1 MSASRDRKDLELDLQ
16 PKRQTPVKDGNLED
30 IREEAEDLEQDPL
43 ELLSKGDLRYDP
55 YMDASSETG
64 TSFTPI
70 YPSSSTSSLAAY
82 SSVTPT
88 TEGSDLEQELVNVS
102 DSEGYLTLPS
112 EEDADSH
119 TPIAVEEDAVIGKKT
134 SRPKF
139 FLSSQVSVTS
149 VKSSDSDTAG
159 KRTSASRNSRKD
171 IEDEEDVLMLLS
183 RGDVPA
189 GEALKNQLA
198 VVDKEQD
205 EVSWLSEGDT
215 RCSSSELDNTFT
227 GEDDL
232 PPKVM
237 PNEEEANRVMKK
249 EGGHPTGSIGLKY
262 THFQNKEPPRKEQQ
276 GQDDEEDLMALLS
289 QGCLEFAPGKD
300 HPVAES
306 SPTGS
311 DTEADVSEI
320 VCDSDVENLAD
331 DMNSS
336 ELPSDEKFVQTYYE
350 SPAKCGKAGSLS
362 SSQKVARTTYIK
374 KDGVTGTHDP
384 RSIPETH
391 QKDEE
396 DELMAL
402 LSGGLPGEAKH
413 PLQDGNRDAAEG
425 SDSKKTRGK
434 ATEEKRKSAA
444 TQDEEDE
451 DILSMLSQGF
461 SQGFTAASAPKSKEV
476 SKKDNERKKVQVS
489 NKDEDKDEDED
500 LLAMLS
506 WGYEPVPLDAH
517 KSKISKGRASKDAAS
532 KGDEEDDLMSILS
545 QSVAP
550 PTPEPEGRQSDSAS
564 KMHINQQEVVHDNRE
579 EHKADKKT
587 RRREDDEE
595 DVLAMLS
602 RGIPGPS
609 EEELNRNQNAS
620 QSFHRRFRE
629 VQEDEGSSKTKEVK
643 PIQRTVEDK
652 SPSFGEELSTPHW
665 RPETDRPKFRIRS
678 TYTDPPGPV
687 YTPRNKRSS
696 ASRRTSTSSTSPWS
710 AHSTDTIFS
719 PYKTF
724 SPSPLLYG
732 KDESASKWLN
742 RANPQPIQLPS
753 GNRSLQ
759 RLDRPRKSS
768 QSVTSEPGAS
778 PVTKQPEAT
787 RSRIFDLSLE
797 DDVFGEVKSDQ
808 PAVSTEDATKPSE
821 PVTRPSRIEPPD
833 TSAAHQPTEEEELL
847 RLLSGGDA
855 KPPTPTPESPA
866 PSCHRKPSTPSYK
879 STPTPDTTRHC
890 ADSHRPSYKSS
901 TSGRESRHL
910 PSSYPSPSSSSSYKP
925 SSRLP
930 SATSSVSSPYSSSDT
945 PSYTRWIDRHN
956 ARYATCLSE
965 GHEILP
971 SRTRP
976 VDTTPTRTK
985 PSVDAMPS
993 RVRPSE
999 EDSQTRTRSTKSVD
1013 TPSRRRHGRDSTSTP
1028 ETPTSVSAPSTTPTS
1043 STSPAETDYITERRR
1058 RRREREAQRAAE
1070 AEAAEKLAATL
1081 PRNFKPPD
1089 ASTPLTTTEYVSHRR
1104 RHREDKPEETVSTT
1118 VTARKPV
1125 EVTSPPAIENGEVSS
1140 YRRRRRRS
1148 STKGDKSPTETF
1160 TVTLP
1165 SRKHQHREQN
1175 EDQESKDDEEVKPLL
1190 PPDYLQSGI
1199 AARRKLRQ
1207 EQREKEMR
1215 EKELKE
1221 KEMKEEEERKREAA
1235 ARQRP
1240 VPVILEPSPSLSEE
1254 ESRGQRSE
1262 QKVTALTNG
1271 DSSGLDIV
1279 TSEASRTSSPE
1290 RSTTSDDT
1298 VMEKKAEPARISNH
1312 SEPSSEKSLPPA
1324 DSSGKPTSKGDK
1336 EPLRLKIDREG
1347 VGTTLE
1353 GGGTVVKAEE
1363 ETQKGHQEPPM
1374 SAGLTNNKRYQL
1386 EMMYANRNSQDE
1398 AALGSP
1404 SRKLSTSLQ
1413 NHETITKRIEKLTKE
1428 PEDEDEGLTMAAPRE
1443 VEVAEGTVQSVQEK
1457 LQSPQGPA
1465 TSPADQKKPTG
1476 PTGDRTGVINQAKQG
1491 LKPISLPVKQPG
1503 AGVAGKADTPSPEVQ
1518 REVEWQELLR
1528 KNNRE
1533 LRLGGWDFTDLST
1546 RDDKNV
1552 YTVTNAFG
1560 VGGVVPPPPPP
1571 PMGGVIA
1578 PPPPAPPIPPMVPG
1592 HYGTLPPPPPPVSKT
1607 ISDGYNTYPPK
1618 KKKTVRLFWKETRL
1632 DRLSMYGR
1640 NDPKDTIWGSLGEVK
1655 IDKRKL
1661 EHLFESKAKDVLQ
1674 KDQKILE
1681 AGKKHV
1687 ILVLDAKR
1695 SNHINIALTALPHP
1709 NTIKQAILKMDGTA
1723 VNKEGIEKLLTM
1735 VPTEEECNLI
1745 KESTLLNPD
1754 IPLGSAE
1761 QFLHM
1766 LSNITVLKAR
1776 LNLWLFKMDYESMEE
1791 EVAEPLAELKKGIED
1806 LKNNKTFRHI
1816 LSMLLAVGNFLNGA
1830 EIQGFHID
1838 YLAKVPDIKDT
1849 VHKQSLLYHLC
1860 SMVIEQFP
1868 DSTDLF
1874 SELASISRCA
1884 KVDFEVLDTNL
1895 QKMDE
1900 QCKASWE
1907 HLRTIN
1913 KHDSH
1918 SSLKNK
1924 LQDFLI
1930 DCSQR
1935 IIVLKIVHRRVLNR
1949 FNELLLYLGMTASA
1963 ARELKITEFC
1973 KIISEFALE
1982 YRTTRER
1989 VLEQER
1995 KKANH
2000 RKRAMTRGKMITEN
2014 LTLSQDKEEDAKLKA
2029 LLKNHVGTTPG
2040 DETLKARTRN
2050 RPCLARQGGV
2060 DLENEVDSDNPGADS
2075 PYDDIDTA
2083 MSASTSNMEDVGDEQ
2098 TDEMLQI
2105 LVNTAKNTKTRNTP
2119 RERKRG
2125 RTNRKSLRR
2134 TLKGGTGLTEAE
2146 SRALGLHPSSKTV
2159 DV

>member
-833 TSAAHQPTEEEELL
+833 TSAAHQP
-847 RLLSGGDA
+847 
-855 KPPTPTPESPA
+855 K
-866 PSCHRKPSTPSYK
+866 
-879 STPTPDTTRHC
+879 
-890 ADSHRPSYKSS
+890 
-901 TSGRESRHL
+901 
-910 PSSYPSPSSSSSYKP
+910 
-925 SSRLP
+925 
-930 SATSSVSSPYSSSDT
+930 
-945 PSYTRWIDRHN
+945 
-956 ARYATCLSE
+956 

>member
-833 TSAAHQPTEEEELL
+833 TSAAHQP
-847 RLLSGGDA
+847 
-855 KPPTPTPESPA
+855 
-866 PSCHRKPSTPSYK
+866 
-879 STPTPDTTRHC
+879 
-890 ADSHRPSYKSS
+890 
-901 TSGRESRHL
+901 
-910 PSSYPSPSSSSSYKP
+910 
-925 SSRLP
+925 
-930 SATSSVSSPYSSSDT
+930 
-945 PSYTRWIDRHN
+945 
-956 ARYATCLSE
+956 
-965 GHEILP
+965 
-971 SRTRP
+971 
-976 VDTTPTRTK
+976 
-985 PSVDAMPS
+985 
-993 RVRPSE
+993 
-999 EDSQTRTRSTKSVD
+999 
-1013 TPSRRRHGRDSTSTP
+1013 
-1028 ETPTSVSAPSTTPTS
+1028 
-1043 STSPAETDYITERRR
+1043 
-1058 RRREREAQRAAE
+1058 
-1070 AEAAEKLAATL
+1070 KLAATL

>member
-833 TSAAHQPTEEEELL
+833 TSAAHQP
-847 RLLSGGDA
+847 S
-855 KPPTPTPESPA
+855 
-866 PSCHRKPSTPSYK
+866 
-879 STPTPDTTRHC
+879 
-890 ADSHRPSYKSS
+890 
-901 TSGRESRHL
+901 
-910 PSSYPSPSSSSSYKP
+910 
-925 SSRLP
+925 
-930 SATSSVSSPYSSSDT
+930 
-945 PSYTRWIDRHN
+945 
-956 ARYATCLSE
+956 
-965 GHEILP
+965 HEILP

>member
-1 MSASRDRKDLELDLQ
+1 MAFTCRVQYLDDTDPFASTVFPEPTRPPSFTFNEYLPLLDQLQAVHKFLKAPHKLEDCTLQLSHNGYYLDLESSIDEQKDDFENFNKDRKHSIILRSQLSVRVHGCIEKLLNSTGRELRRALFSLKQIFQDDKDLVHEFVSADGLACLIKVGTDADQNYQNYILRALGQIMLYVDGMNGVIEHSDTVQWLYSLLASRYR
-16 PKRQTPVKDGNLED
+16 
-30 IREEAEDLEQDPL
+30 
-43 ELLSKGDLRYDP
+43 
-55 YMDASSETG
+55 
-64 TSFTPI
+64 
-70 YPSSSTSSLAAY
+70 
-82 SSVTPT
+82 
-88 TEGSDLEQELVNVS
+88 LVV
-102 DSEGYLTLPS
+102 
-112 EEDADSH
+112 
-119 TPIAVEEDAVIGKKT
+119 KT
-134 SRPKF
+134 SLKLLLVF
-139 FLSSQVSVTS
+139 VEYT
-149 VKSSDSDTAG
+149 DTNAALLYQ
-159 KRTSASRNSRKD
+159 ASC
-171 IEDEEDVLMLLS
+171 
-183 RGDVPA
+183 
-189 GEALKNQLA
+189 
-198 VVDKEQD
+198 VVDKEQGKRTWSSIMELLKD
-205 EVSWLSEGDT
+205 DGQDSEILLYAMSLINKTLNGIPDQDTYYDITDALEQQQIEEATKLLMSRKGTDLDLVEQFKLYEYALKQEDGDIDIPVERKQNLRKHRRSAELVDRKSLRRSLKPTAAYSMDKREMRRSLDLGSSLSPDDAERVNETG
-215 RCSSSELDNTFT
+215 RRRESRRNRARLSVDNTT
-227 GEDDL
+227 LSDPPPSEKSVQEMLEERRMRRRAVADKDASSRED
-232 PPKVM
+232 
-237 PNEEEANRVMKK
+237 
-249 EGGHPTGSIGLKY
+249 T
-262 THFQNKEPPRKEQQ
+262 
-276 GQDDEEDLMALLS
+276 
-289 QGCLEFAPGKD
+289 
-300 HPVAES
+300 
-306 SPTGS
+306 
-311 DTEADVSEI
+311 
-320 VCDSDVENLAD
+320 
-331 DMNSS
+331 
-336 ELPSDEKFVQTYYE
+336 
-350 SPAKCGKAGSLS
+350 
-362 SSQKVARTTYIK
+362 
-374 KDGVTGTHDP
+374 
-384 RSIPETH
+384 
-391 QKDEE
+391 
-396 DELMAL
+396 
-402 LSGGLPGEAKH
+402 
-413 PLQDGNRDAAEG
+413 
-425 SDSKKTRGK
+425 
-434 ATEEKRKSAA
+434 SAA
-444 TQDEEDE
+444 TTD
-451 DILSMLSQGF
+451 M
-461 SQGFTAASAPKSKEV
+461 
-476 SKKDNERKKVQVS
+476 
-489 NKDEDKDEDED
+489 
-500 LLAMLS
+500 
-506 WGYEPVPLDAH
+506 
-517 KSKISKGRASKDAAS
+517 
-532 KGDEEDDLMSILS
+532 
-545 QSVAP
+545 
-550 PTPEPEGRQSDSAS
+550 SAS
-564 KMHINQQEVVHDNRE
+564 EN
-579 EHKADKKT
+579 
-587 RRREDDEE
+587 
-595 DVLAMLS
+595 
-602 RGIPGPS
+602 
-609 EEELNRNQNAS
+609 
-620 QSFHRRFRE
+620 
-629 VQEDEGSSKTKEVK
+629 
-643 PIQRTVEDK
+643 
-652 SPSFGEELSTPHW
+652 
-665 RPETDRPKFRIRS
+665 
-678 TYTDPPGPV
+678 
-687 YTPRNKRSS
+687 
-696 ASRRTSTSSTSPWS
+696 SSTKIPWRRGR
-710 AHSTDTIFS
+710 TRQ
-719 PYKTF
+719 P
-724 SPSPLLYG
+724 PSPI
-732 KDESASKWLN
+732 SP
-742 RANPQPIQLPS
+742 RA
-753 GNRSLQ
+753 G
-759 RLDRPRKSS
+759 
-768 QSVTSEPGAS
+768 GAS
-778 PVTKQPEAT
+778 
-787 RSRIFDLSLE
+787 
-797 DDVFGEVKSDQ
+797 
-808 PAVSTEDATKPSE
+808 STEDATKPSE

-956 ARYATCLSE
+956 ARYATCLSDDKDRKPVQREMAEARPDE